1 MKLFFLV
8 FLFLF
13 SCSAPKNTE
22 QISKNVD
29 EHPQML
35 PVWVTYL
42 GYQPPDSIKDFIRVY
57 LQSKKIE
64 VIGVRESIDML
75 MQRMQTL
82 FSTNPITDNMT
93 GDEYLEK
100 NKEVLN
106 KRNGNVLGIH
116 LFCNNKKGDD
126 FLIDS
131 IKWYVKPMPVTDTI
145 KVYTPY
151 YPSYSGK
158 EDVYTVLKSFSDMVL
173 ASTLIK

>member
-1 MKLFFLV
+1 MKQILILG
-8 FLFLF
+8 LFLF

-22 QISKNVD
+22 QASEK
-29 EHPQML
+29 EHENPQKL

-42 GYQPPDSIKDFIRVY
+42 GYQPPDSIKDFIKVY

-106 KRNGNVLGIH
+106 KRNGNVLGIR
-116 LFCNNKKGDD
+116 LFCKNKKGDD

-145 KVYTPY
+145 KIYTPY

-158 EDVYTVLKSFSDMVL
+158 EDVYAVLKSFSDMVL
-173 ASTLIK
+173 ASKLIK